1 MLVQVSSKQRLGTL
15 SERPAAVRSLRPRT
29 CGRRRARLYA
39 GPPEGSA
46 ALVPS
51 LGGGSPGPYSSALAM
66 SSEGGEDS
74 CVAAKHKGS
83 HVTPCSHVK
92 RFFPRVQWR
101 WRRSPCPRR
110 GENSGGDRP
119 DARGSAF

>member
-1 MLVQVSSKQRLGTL
+1 MLVQISSKQPLGTL
-15 SERPAAVRSLRPRT
+15 SERAVRSLRPRT

-39 GPPEGSA
+39 GPREGSA

-83 HVTPCSHVK
+83 HVLRQAFLSQSAVEVAAVAPSTS
-92 RFFPRVQWR
+92 
-101 WRRSPCPRR
+101 RR
-110 GENSGGDRP
+110 EFGG
-119 DARGSAF
+119 